1 MLYRTERHI
10 IDKNNINYNNCKE
23 ICHLSKNL
31 YNHVNYI
38 LRQSFFNTN
47 KIPSEY
53 EISALLTKDNQVDF
67 RALPA
72 KVSQQTIKLVF
83 KAWKSFFM
91 ALKSYRKDKSKFKS
105 NPKLPKYKSKNG
117 FFVTAF
123 TNQSSMIKNKQI
135 HFSKNILK
143 PIKTKV
149 SRVKQARVVPNS
161 SCFIVEIV
169 YEKDVKETPKTSG
182 SIASIDLGLNNFIT
196 CIDNLGNVPLII
208 NGKGL
213 KSYNRLFNKKKAK
226 LQSLL
231 PLKRFTSN
239 KIRQLEFNRY
249 KFISNFMHQA
259 TKMLLNIL
267 LDRKIETLV
276 IGYNKEWKQNIN
288 LGKKVNQSFVQI
300 PYISF
305 LQKILYKCEEFGIK
319 VILTE
324 ESYTSKID
332 HLANEPLGKRDSYL
346 GKRIYS
352 GLFKSSVGKI
362 LNADVYGALGIMRKV
377 FPEKVL
383 ELIRD
388 SGVVYTPVIIN
399 PIKINNY
406 KIFTQILSEKI
417 HKKDKYI
424 KKNMKNFMF
433 D

>member
-1 MLYRTERHI
+1 MLIRTERHI
-10 IDKNNINYNNCKE
+10 IDKNNINYKNCIE

-31 YNHVNYI
+31 YNYVNYI
-38 LRQSFFNTN
+38 LRQSFLAT
-47 KIPSEY
+47 KRLPSEY
-53 EISALLTKDNQVDF
+53 EITTLLAKDNQVDF
-67 RALPA
+67 RALPSN
-72 KVSQQTIKLVF
+72 VSQQTVKLVF
-83 KAWKSFFM
+83 KAWRSFFM
-91 ALKSYRKDKSKFKS
+91 ALKSYKKDKSKFNS

-117 FFVTAF
+117 LYVCAF
-123 TNQSSMIKNKQI
+123 TYVCSRIKNKKI
-135 HFSKNILK
+135 NFVKNILK

-149 SRVKQARVVPNS
+149 LRVKQVRVVPNS
-161 SCFIVEIV
+161 SCFTVEIV
-169 YEKDVKETPKTSG
+169 YEKDVKETLKTSG

-213 KSYNRLFNKKKAK
+213 KSYNQLFNKKKAK

-231 PLKRFTSN
+231 PLKRYSSN
-239 KIRQLEFNRY
+239 KIRQLEFKRY
-249 KFISNFMHQA
+249 KFVSNFMHQVS
-259 TKMLLNIL
+259 KMLVKIL

-300 PYISF
+300 PYTSF
-305 LQKILYKCEEFGIK
+305 LQKISYKCEEYGIK

-332 HLANEPLGKRDSYL
+332 HLANEPLTKRDSYL
-346 GKRIYS
+346 GKRIYR

-362 LNADVYGALGIMRKV
+362 LNADVNGALGIMRKV

-388 SGVVYTPVIIN
+388 SGVVYTPVILN
-399 PIKINNY
+399 PIRINNY
-406 KIFTQILSEKI
+406 K
-417 HKKDKYI
+417 
-424 KKNMKNFMF
+424 
-433 D
+433 

>member
-1 MLYRTERHI
+1 MLIRTERHI
-10 IDKNNINYNNCKE
+10 IDKNNINYKNCIE

-31 YNHVNYI
+31 YNYVNYI
-38 LRQSFFNTN
+38 LRQSFLAT
-47 KIPSEY
+47 KRLPSEY
-53 EISALLTKDNQVDF
+53 EINTLLAKDNQADF
-67 RALPA
+67 RALPSN
-72 KVSQQTIKLVF
+72 VSQQTVKLVF
-83 KAWKSFFM
+83 KAWKSFFK

-117 FFVTAF
+117 LYVCAF
-123 TNQSSMIKNKQI
+123 TYNCSRIKNNKI
-135 HFSKNILK
+135 NFVKNILK

-169 YEKDVKETPKTSG
+169 YEKDVKETLKTSG

-213 KSYNRLFNKKKAK
+213 KSYNRLYNKKKAR

-231 PLKRFTSN
+231 PLNRHSSN

-249 KFISNFMHQA
+249 KFVSNFMHQA
-259 TKMLLNIL
+259 SKMLLNIL
-267 LDRKIETLV
+267 LERKIETLV

-300 PYISF
+300 PYTSF
-305 LQKILYKCEEFGIK
+305 LQKISYKCEEYGVKI
-319 VILTE
+319 ILTE

-332 HLANEPLGKRDSYL
+332 HLANEPLSKKESYL
-346 GKRIYS
+346 GKRIYR

-362 LNADVYGALGIMRKV
+362 LNADVNGALGIMRKV

-406 KIFTQILSEKI
+406 KVFA
-417 HKKDKYI
+417 
-424 KKNMKNFMF
+424 
-433 D
+433 

>member
-1 MLYRTERHI
+1 MLIRTERHI

-31 YNHVNYI
+31 YNYVNYI
-38 LRQSFFNTN
+38 LRQSFLAT
-47 KIPSEY
+47 KRLPSEY
-53 EISALLTKDNQVDF
+53 EISTLLAKNNQADF
-67 RALPA
+67 RALPSA
-72 KVSQQTIKLVF
+72 VSQQTIKLVF
-83 KAWKSFFM
+83 KAWKSFFK
-91 ALKSYRKDKSKFKS
+91 ALKSYKKDKSKFTS
-105 NPKLPKYKSKNG
+105 NPKPPKYKSKNG
-117 FFVTAF
+117 LYVCAF
-123 TNQSSMIKNKQI
+123 TYNSARLKDNKIK
-135 HFSKNILK
+135 FVKNILK

-149 SRVKQARVVPNS
+149 SRIKQARVIPNS

-169 YEKDVKETPKTSG
+169 YEKDVKETLKTSG

-196 CIDNLGNVPLII
+196 CIDNLGNIPLII

-231 PLKRFTSN
+231 PLKRYSSN

-249 KFISNFMHQA
+249 KFVSNFMHQA
-259 TKMLLNIL
+259 SKMLLNIL
-267 LDRKIETLV
+267 LERKIETLV

-300 PYISF
+300 PYTSF
-305 LQKILYKCEEFGIK
+305 LQKMSYKCEEYGIK

-332 HLANEPLGKRDSYL
+332 HLANEPLTKRDSYL
-346 GKRIYS
+346 GKRIHR
-352 GLFKSSVGKI
+352 GLFLSSVGKI
-362 LNADVYGALGIMRKV
+362 LNADVNGALGIMRKV

-388 SGVVYTPVIIN
+388 RGVVYTPVILN
-399 PIKINNY
+399 HIKI
-406 KIFTQILSEKI
+406 
-417 HKKDKYI
+417 
-424 KKNMKNFMF
+424 
-433 D
+433 

>member
-1 MLYRTERHI
+1 MLIRTERHI
-10 IDKNNINYNNCKE
+10 IDKNNINYKNCIE

-31 YNHVNYI
+31 YNYVNYI
-38 LRQSFFNTN
+38 LRQSFFET
-47 KIPSEY
+47 KRLPSEN
-53 EISALLTKDNQVDF
+53 EITALLTKNNQVDF
-67 RALPA
+67 RSLPSN
-72 KVSQQTIKLVF
+72 VSQQTVKLVF
-83 KAWKSFFM
+83 KVWKSFFK
-91 ALKSYRKDKSKFKS
+91 ALKSYRKDKSKFTS
-105 NPKLPKYKSKNG
+105 NHKLPKYKSKNG
-117 FFVTAF
+117 LYVCAF
-123 TNQSSMIKNKQI
+123 TYMCSRIKDNKI
-135 HFSKNILK
+135 YFAKNILK

-213 KSYNRLFNKKKAK
+213 KSYNQLFNKKKAK

-231 PLKRFTSN
+231 PLNRHSSN
-239 KIRQLEFNRY
+239 KIRQLEFKRY

-259 TKMLLNIL
+259 TKMLVKIL
-267 LDRKIETLV
+267 LDRKIETLI
-276 IGYNKEWKQNIN
+276 IGYNKEWKQNVN

-300 PYISF
+300 PYTSF
-305 LQKILYKCEEFGIK
+305 LQKISYKCEEYGIK

-332 HLANEPLGKRDSYL
+332 HLANEPLSKRDSYL
-346 GKRIYS
+346 GKRIYR
-352 GLFKSSVGKI
+352 GLFLSSVGKI
-362 LNADVYGALGIMRKV
+362 LNADVNGALGIMRKV

-388 SGVVYTPVIIN
+388 RGVVYTPIILN
-399 PIKINNY
+399 PIKI
-406 KIFTQILSEKI
+406 
-417 HKKDKYI
+417 
-424 KKNMKNFMF
+424 
-433 D
+433 

>member
-1 MLYRTERHI
+1 MLIRTERHI
-10 IDKNNINYNNCKE
+10 IDKNNINYKNCIE

-31 YNHVNYI
+31 YNYVNYI
-38 LRQSFFNTN
+38 LRQSFFNTGS
-47 KIPSEY
+47 IPGEY
-53 EISALLTKDNQVDF
+53 EINKLLAKENQPDF
-67 RALPA
+67 RALPSN
-72 KVSQQTIKLVF
+72 VSQLTVNLVF

-91 ALKSYRKDKSKFKS
+91 ALKSYKKDKSKFKS

-117 FFVTAF
+117 LYICAF
-123 TNQSSMIKNKQI
+123 TYNSAKLKDNKIK
-135 HFSKNILK
+135 FVKNILK

-149 SRVKQARVVPNS
+149 SRLKQVRVVPNS

-169 YEKDVKETPKTSG
+169 YEKDVKETLKTSG

-213 KSYNRLFNKKKAK
+213 KSYNRLYNKKKAK

-231 PLKRFTSN
+231 PLNRYSSN

-249 KFISNFMHQA
+249 KFVSNFMHQA
-259 TKMLLNIL
+259 SKMLLNIL
-267 LDRKIETLV
+267 LDRKIETLI

-300 PYISF
+300 PYTSF
-305 LQKILYKCEEFGIK
+305 LQKILYKCEEYGIK

-332 HLANEPLGKRDSYL
+332 HLANEPLSKRNSYL
-346 GKRIYS
+346 GKRIHR

-362 LNADVYGALGIMRKV
+362 LNADVNGALGIMRKV

-406 KIFTQILSEKI
+406 K
-417 HKKDKYI
+417 
-424 KKNMKNFMF
+424 
-433 D
+433 

>member
-1 MLYRTERHI
+1 MLIRTERHI
-10 IDKNNINYNNCKE
+10 IDKNNINYKNCIE

-31 YNHVNYI
+31 YNYVNYI
-38 LRQSFFNTN
+38 LRQSFFET
-47 KIPSEY
+47 KRLPSEY
-53 EISALLTKDNQVDF
+53 EITTLLAKVNQVDF

-72 KVSQQTIKLVF
+72 QVAQQTVKLVF
-83 KAWKSFFM
+83 KTWRSFFM
-91 ALKSYRKDKSKFKS
+91 ALKSYKKDKSRFTS
-105 NPKLPKYKSKNG
+105 NPKPPKYKSKNG
-117 FFVTAF
+117 YFVAVF
-123 TNQSSMIKNKQI
+123 TNQSSRIKNEQMCFI
-135 HFSKNILK
+135 KNILK

-169 YEKDVKETPKTSG
+169 YEKDVNETPKTSG

-196 CIDNLGNVPLII
+196 CIDNLGNTPLII

-213 KSYNRLFNKKKAK
+213 KSYNRLFNKKKAE

-231 PLKRFTSN
+231 PLKRYSSN
-239 KIRQLEFNRY
+239 KIRQLEFKRY

-259 TKMLLNIL
+259 SKMLLNIL

-300 PYISF
+300 PYTSF
-305 LQKILYKCEEFGIK
+305 LQKILYKCEEYGVKI
-319 VILTE
+319 ILTE

-346 GKRIYS
+346 GKRIHR
-352 GLFKSSVGKI
+352 GLFKSSIGKI
-362 LNADVYGALGIMRKV
+362 LNADVNGALGIMRKV

-388 SGVVYTPVIIN
+388 RGVVYTPIIIN
-399 PIKINNY
+399 PIKI
-406 KIFTQILSEKI
+406 
-417 HKKDKYI
+417 
-424 KKNMKNFMF
+424 
-433 D
+433 

>member
-1 MLYRTERHI
+1 LLIRSERHI
-10 IDKNNINYNNCKE
+10 IDKNNVNYKNCIE

-31 YNHVNYI
+31 YNYVNYI
-38 LRQSFFNTN
+38 LRQSFFNTGL
-47 KIPSEY
+47 ISGEY
-53 EISALLTKDNQVDF
+53 EISSLLAKNNQIDF
-67 RALPA
+67 RALPSA
-72 KVSQQTIKLVF
+72 VSQQTIKLVF
-83 KAWKSFFM
+83 KAWRSFFM
-91 ALKSYRKDKSKFKS
+91 SLKSYKKDKSKFKS

-117 FFVTAF
+117 LYVCACTYMSVRLKDNKIKFV
-123 TNQSSMIKNKQI
+123 
-135 HFSKNILK
+135 KNILK

-149 SRVKQARVVPNS
+149 SRLKQVRVIPNS

-169 YEKDVKETPKTSG
+169 YEKGVKETPKTSG

-196 CIDNLGNVPLII
+196 CIDNLGNNPFII

-213 KSYNRLFNKKKAK
+213 KSYNQNFNKNKAK

-231 PLKRFTSN
+231 PLNRYSSN

-249 KFISNFMHQA
+249 KFVSNFMHQA
-259 TKMLLNIL
+259 TKMLVKIL

-300 PYISF
+300 PYTSF
-305 LQKILYKCEEFGIK
+305 LQKILYKCEEYGIK

-346 GKRIYS
+346 GKRIYR
-352 GLFKSSVGKI
+352 GLFLSSVGKI
-362 LNADVYGALGIMRKV
+362 LNADVNGALGIMRKV

-388 SGVVYTPVIIN
+388 RGVVYTPLILN
-399 PIKINNY
+399 PIKI
-406 KIFTQILSEKI
+406 
-417 HKKDKYI
+417 
-424 KKNMKNFMF
+424 
-433 D
+433 

>member
-1 MLYRTERHI
+1 MLIRTERHI
-10 IDKNNINYNNCKE
+10 IDKNNINYKNCIE

-31 YNHVNYI
+31 YNYVNYI
-38 LRQSFFNTN
+38 LRQSFLAT
-47 KIPSEY
+47 KRLPSEY
-53 EISALLTKDNQVDF
+53 EITTLLAKDNQVDF
-67 RALPA
+67 RALPSN
-72 KVSQQTIKLVF
+72 VSQQTVKLVF
-83 KAWKSFFM
+83 KAWKSFFK
-91 ALKSYRKDKSKFKS
+91 ALKSYKKDKSRFKS

-117 FFVTAF
+117 LYVCAF
-123 TNQSSMIKNKQI
+123 TYVCSRIKNKKI
-135 HFSKNILK
+135 NFVKNILK

-169 YEKDVKETPKTSG
+169 YEKDVKETLKTSG

-196 CIDNLGNVPLII
+196 CIDNLGNNPLII

-231 PLKRFTSN
+231 QLNRHSSN

-249 KFISNFMHQA
+249 KFVSNFMHQA
-259 TKMLLNIL
+259 SKMLLNIL
-267 LDRKIETLV
+267 LERKIETLV

-300 PYISF
+300 PYTSF
-305 LQKILYKCEEFGIK
+305 LQKISYKCEEYGVKI
-319 VILTE
+319 ILTE

-332 HLANEPLGKRDSYL
+332 HLANEPLSKKESYL
-346 GKRIYS
+346 GKRIYR

-362 LNADVYGALGIMRKV
+362 LNADVNGALGIMRKV

-406 KIFTQILSEKI
+406 K
-417 HKKDKYI
+417 
-424 KKNMKNFMF
+424 
-433 D
+433 

>member
-1 MLYRTERHI
+1 MLIRSERHI
-10 IDKNNINYNNCKE
+10 IDKNNVNYKNCIE

-31 YNHVNYI
+31 YNYVNYI
-38 LRQSFFNTN
+38 LRQSFLAT
-47 KIPSEY
+47 KRLPSEY
-53 EISALLTKDNQVDF
+53 EITTLLAKDNQVDF
-67 RALPA
+67 RALPSA
-72 KVSQQTIKLVF
+72 VSQQTVKLVF
-83 KAWKSFFM
+83 KAWRSFFM
-91 ALKSYRKDKSKFKS
+91 ALKSYKKDKSKFTS

-117 FFVTAF
+117 LYVCAF
-123 TNQSSMIKNKQI
+123 TYNSTKLKDNKIK
-135 HFSKNILK
+135 FVKNILK
-143 PIKTKV
+143 PVKTKV
-149 SRVKQARVVPNS
+149 SRLKQARVIPNS

-169 YEKDVKETPKTSG
+169 YEKDVEETLKTSG

-196 CIDNLGNVPLII
+196 CIDNLGNTPLII

-231 PLKRFTSN
+231 PLKRYSSN

-259 TKMLLNIL
+259 SKMLLNIL
-267 LDRKIETLV
+267 LERKIETLV

-300 PYISF
+300 PYTSF
-305 LQKILYKCEEFGIK
+305 LQKISYKCEEYGIK

-332 HLANEPLGKRDSYL
+332 HLANEPLAKRDSYL
-346 GKRIYS
+346 GKRIYR
-352 GLFKSSVGKI
+352 GLFLSSVGKI
-362 LNADVYGALGIMRKV
+362 LNADVNGALGIMRKV

-388 SGVVYTPVIIN
+388 RGVVYTPVILN
-399 PIKINNY
+399 PIKI
-406 KIFTQILSEKI
+406 
-417 HKKDKYI
+417 
-424 KKNMKNFMF
+424 
-433 D
+433 

>member
-1 MLYRTERHI
+1 MLIRTERHI
-10 IDKNNINYNNCKE
+10 IDKNNVNYKNCIE

-31 YNHVNYI
+31 YNYVNYI
-38 LRQSFFNTN
+38 LRQSFFET
-47 KIPSEY
+47 KRLPSEY
-53 EISALLTKDNQVDF
+53 EISTLLVKNNQPDF
-67 RALPA
+67 RALPSN
-72 KVSQQTIKLVF
+72 VSQQTVKLVF
-83 KAWKSFFM
+83 KAWKSFFK

-117 FFVTAF
+117 LYICAF
-123 TNQSSMIKNKQI
+123 TYMCSRIKDNKI
-135 HFSKNILK
+135 YFAKNILK

-149 SRVKQARVVPNS
+149 SRVKQVRVIPNS

-169 YEKDVKETPKTSG
+169 YEKDVKETLKTSG

-196 CIDNLGNVPLII
+196 CIDNLGNAPLII

-213 KSYNRLFNKKKAK
+213 KSYNQLFNKKKAK

-231 PLKRFTSN
+231 PLNRHSSN

-249 KFISNFMHQA
+249 KFISNFMHQVS
-259 TKMLLNIL
+259 KMLVKIL

-288 LGKKVNQSFVQI
+288 LSKKVNQSFVQI
-300 PYISF
+300 PYTSF
-305 LQKILYKCEEFGIK
+305 LEKILYKCEEYGIK

-346 GKRIYS
+346 GKRIYR

-362 LNADVYGALGIMRKV
+362 LNADVNGALSIMRKV

-388 SGVVYTPVIIN
+388 SGVVYTPIIIN
-399 PIKINNY
+399 PIRINNY
-406 KIFTQILSEKI
+406 K
-417 HKKDKYI
+417 
-424 KKNMKNFMF
+424 
-433 D
+433 

>member
-1 MLYRTERHI
+1 MLIRTERHI
-10 IDKNNINYNNCKE
+10 IDKNNVNYKNCKE

-31 YNHVNYI
+31 YNYVNYI
-38 LRQSFFNTN
+38 LRQSFFNTRS
-47 KIPSEY
+47 IPGEY
-53 EISALLTKDNQVDF
+53 EINKLLAKENQPDF
-67 RALPA
+67 RALPSN
-72 KVSQQTIKLVF
+72 VSQLTVNLVF
-83 KAWKSFFM
+83 KAWRSFFM
-91 ALKSYRKDKSKFKS
+91 ALKSYKKDKSKFKS

-117 FFVTAF
+117 LYICAF
-123 TNQSSMIKNKQI
+123 TYMSARIKDKKIN
-135 HFSKNILK
+135 FVKNILK

-149 SRVKQARVVPNS
+149 SRVKQVRVVPNS

-169 YEKDVKETPKTSG
+169 YEKDVKETLKTSG
-182 SIASIDLGLNNFIT
+182 SIASIDLWLNNFIT

-231 PLKRFTSN
+231 PLKRYSSN

-259 TKMLLNIL
+259 SKMLLNIL
-267 LDRKIETLV
+267 LERKIETLV

-300 PYISF
+300 PYTSF
-305 LQKILYKCEEFGIK
+305 LQKIIYKCEEYGIN

-332 HLANEPLGKRDSYL
+332 HLANEPLSKRDSYL
-346 GKRIYS
+346 GKRIYR

-362 LNADVYGALGIMRKV
+362 LNADVNGALGIMRKV

-388 SGVVYTPVIIN
+388 RGVVYTPVIIN

-406 KIFTQILSEKI
+406 DINSLKFWVKKI
-417 HKKDKYI
+417 HI
-424 KKNMKNFMF
+424 LN
-433 D
+433 

>member
-1 MLYRTERHI
+1 MLIRTERHI
-10 IDKNNINYNNCKE
+10 IDKNNTNSNNCIE

-31 YNHVNYI
+31 YNYVNYI
-38 LRQSFFNTN
+38 LRQSFLAT
-47 KIPSEY
+47 KRLPSEN
-53 EISALLTKDNQVDF
+53 EINKLLAKDNQVDF
-67 RALPA
+67 RALPSN
-72 KVSQQTIKLVF
+72 VSQLTVNLVF
-83 KAWKSFFM
+83 KAWKSFFK
-91 ALKSYRKDKSKFKS
+91 ALKSYRKDKSKFTS

-117 FFVTAF
+117 LYVCAF
-123 TNQSSMIKNKQI
+123 TYNSARLKDNKI
-135 HFSKNILK
+135 YFAKNILK

-149 SRVKQARVVPNS
+149 SRVKQARVIPNS

-196 CIDNLGNVPLII
+196 CIDNLGNNPFII

-213 KSYNRLFNKKKAK
+213 KSYNQNFNKKKAK

-231 PLKRFTSN
+231 PLKRYSSN
-239 KIRQLEFNRY
+239 KIRQLEFKRY

-259 TKMLLNIL
+259 SKMLVNTL
-267 LDRKIETLV
+267 LDRKIETLI

-300 PYISF
+300 PYTSF
-305 LQKILYKCEEFGIK
+305 LQKILYKCEEYGIK

-332 HLANEPLGKRDSYL
+332 HLANEPLTKRDSYL
-346 GKRIYS
+346 GKRIYR

-362 LNADVYGALGIMRKV
+362 LNADVNGALGIMRKV

-399 PIKINNY
+399 PIKI
-406 KIFTQILSEKI
+406 
-417 HKKDKYI
+417 
-424 KKNMKNFMF
+424 
-433 D
+433 

>member
-1 MLYRTERHI
+1 MLSRTERHI
-10 IDKNNINYNNCKE
+10 IDKNNINYKNCIE

-31 YNHVNYI
+31 YNYVNFI
-38 LRQSFFNTN
+38 LRQSFLATKNL
-47 KIPSEY
+47 PSEN
-53 EISALLTKDNQVDF
+53 EINTLLAKDNQVDF
-67 RALPA
+67 RALPSN
-72 KVSQQTIKLVF
+72 VSQQTVKLVF
-83 KAWKSFFM
+83 KAWTSFFK
-91 ALKSYRKDKSKFKS
+91 ALKSYRKDKSRFTS

-117 FFVTAF
+117 LYVCAF
-123 TNQSSMIKNKQI
+123 TYMSARLKDNKI
-135 HFSKNILK
+135 NFVKNILK

-149 SRVKQARVVPNS
+149 SRVKQARVIPNS

-213 KSYNRLFNKKKAK
+213 KSYNRLYNKKKAK

-231 PLKRFTSN
+231 PLKRHSSN

-249 KFISNFMHQA
+249 KFVSNFMHQA
-259 TKMLLNIL
+259 SKMLLNIL
-267 LDRKIETLV
+267 LERKIETLV
-276 IGYNKEWKQNIN
+276 IGYNKEWKQTIN

-305 LQKILYKCEEFGIK
+305 LQKILYKCEEYGVKI
-319 VILTE
+319 ILTE

-332 HLANEPLGKRDSYL
+332 HLANEPMSKRDSYL
-346 GKRIYS
+346 GKRIYR

-362 LNADVYGALGIMRKV
+362 LNADVNGALGIMRKV

-388 SGVVYTPVIIN
+388 RGVVYTPVIIN

-406 KIFTQILSEKI
+406 KVFA
-417 HKKDKYI
+417 
-424 KKNMKNFMF
+424 
-433 D
+433 

>member
-1 MLYRTERHI
+1 MLIRTERHI
-10 IDKNNINYNNCKE
+10 IDKNNINYKNCIE

-31 YNHVNYI
+31 YNYVNYI
-38 LRQSFFNTN
+38 LRQSFLAT
-47 KIPSEY
+47 KRLPSEY
-53 EISALLTKDNQVDF
+53 EINTLLAKDNQQDF
-67 RALPA
+67 RALPSN
-72 KVSQQTIKLVF
+72 VSQQTVKLVF
-83 KAWKSFFM
+83 KAWKSFFK
-91 ALKSYRKDKSKFKS
+91 ALKSYRKDKSKFTS

-117 FFVTAF
+117 LYVCVFTYNCSRIKDNKINFV
-123 TNQSSMIKNKQI
+123 
-135 HFSKNILK
+135 KNILK

-149 SRVKQARVVPNS
+149 SRVEQARVVPNS

-169 YEKDVKETPKTSG
+169 YEKDVKETLKTSG

-196 CIDNLGNVPLII
+196 YIDNLGNTPLII

-231 PLKRFTSN
+231 PLKHYSSN

-249 KFISNFMHQA
+249 KFVSNFMHQA
-259 TKMLLNIL
+259 SKMLVKIL
-267 LDRKIETLV
+267 LDIKIETLI

-288 LGKKVNQSFVQI
+288 LSKKVNQSFVQI
-300 PYISF
+300 PYTSF
-305 LQKILYKCEEFGIK
+305 LQKILYKCEEYGIK

-332 HLANEPLGKRDSYL
+332 HLANEPLTKKESYL
-346 GKRIYS
+346 GKRIYK

-362 LNADVYGALGIMRKV
+362 LNADVNGALGIMRKV

-388 SGVVYTPVIIN
+388 RGVVYTPVILN
-399 PIKINNY
+399 PIKI
-406 KIFTQILSEKI
+406 
-417 HKKDKYI
+417 
-424 KKNMKNFMF
+424 
-433 D
+433 

>member
-1 MLYRTERHI
+1 MLIRTERHI
-10 IDKNNINYNNCKE
+10 IDKNNINYKNCIE

-31 YNHVNYI
+31 YNYVNYI
-38 LRQSFFNTN
+38 LRQSFFNTGS
-47 KIPSEY
+47 IPGEY
-53 EISALLTKDNQVDF
+53 EINKLLAKENQPDF
-67 RALPA
+67 RALPSN
-72 KVSQQTIKLVF
+72 VSQLTVNLVF

-91 ALKSYRKDKSKFKS
+91 TLKSYKKDKSKFKS

-117 FFVTAF
+117 LYICAF
-123 TNQSSMIKNKQI
+123 TYNSAKLKDNKIK
-135 HFSKNILK
+135 FVKNILK

-149 SRVKQARVVPNS
+149 SRLKQVRVVPNS

-169 YEKDVKETPKTSG
+169 YEKDVKETLKTSG

-213 KSYNRLFNKKKAK
+213 KSYNQLYNKKKAK

-231 PLKRFTSN
+231 PLKRYSSN

-249 KFISNFMHQA
+249 KFVSNFMHQA
-259 TKMLLNIL
+259 SKMLLNIL
-267 LDRKIETLV
+267 LERKIETLI

-300 PYISF
+300 PYTSF

-332 HLANEPLGKRDSYL
+332 HLANEPMSKRDSYL
-346 GKRIYS
+346 GKRIYR

-362 LNADVYGALGIMRKV
+362 LNADVNGALGIMRKV

-388 SGVVYTPVIIN
+388 RGVVYTPVIIN

-406 KIFTQILSEKI
+406 K
-417 HKKDKYI
+417 
-424 KKNMKNFMF
+424 
-433 D
+433 